1 MQNSM
6 KALKSSLILLLCSLS
21 LFSGGG
27 HAQSSANG
35 SLTIVGSDT
44 LSRLMTDWTETFYA
58 EHPTIA
64 VEIQAVGSAAAPPA
78 LQQGTANIGTM
89 SRAMNHDERS
99 AFVAL
104 RGFNP
109 TEIALAEDA
118 VVFITH
124 PSNPMDAIS
133 DEMVARIFGMP
144 GTCGT
149 SGRVSRWSHLDPE
162 HAFGAKA
169 IQVFGRTATSGTYQ
183 YFRRAAL
190 CDGDPGVFINEVPGS
205 SGVVNTIA
213 RLPYGLAYSPA
224 THAESGVKV
233 LNIIMRDGTV
243 VSPNDKNYPFK
254 RVLYMYTATALE
266 VSKDSPE
273 CQFIKFIATPAGL
286 SSLRTAGFRVPSE
299 GQGLTIREA
308 ADACG

>member
-1 MQNSM
+1 
-6 KALKSSLILLLCSLS
+6 
-21 LFSGGG
+21 
-27 HAQSSANG
+27 
-35 SLTIVGSDT
+35 
-44 LSRLMTDWTETFYA
+44 
-58 EHPTIA
+58 
-64 VEIQAVGSAAAPPA
+64 
-78 LQQGTANIGTM
+78 
-89 SRAMNHDERS
+89 
-99 AFVAL
+99 
-104 RGFNP
+104 
-109 TEIALAEDA
+109 
-118 VVFITH
+118 
-124 PSNPMDAIS
+124 
-133 DEMVARIFGMP
+133 MP

-162 HAFGAKA
+162 HAFGGKA
-169 IQVFGRTATSGTYQ
+169 IQVLVAPRHRVPISTFDAQHYVMVIRVCLSMRFREQWCSQ
-183 YFRRAAL
+183 YDCEVAIRARI
-190 CDGDPGVFINEVPGS
+190 FS
-205 SGVVNTIA
+205 
-213 RLPYGLAYSPA
+213 A

-243 VSPNDKNYPFK
+243 VSPTDKNYPFK

>member
-1 MQNSM
+1 MLNPM
-6 KALKSSLILLLCSLS
+6 KARKSSLVLFLCSLS
-21 LFSGGG
+21 WFSGMT
-27 HAQSSANG
+27 HAQSSATG

-44 LSRLMTDWTETFYA
+44 LSRLMTDWTEKFYA
-58 EHPTIA
+58 EHPEIS

-89 SRAMNHDERS
+89 SRAMNKDERT
-99 AFVAL
+99 AFRAL
-104 RGFNP
+104 RGFDP

-124 PSNPMDAIS
+124 LSNPMDAIS

-149 SGRVSRWSHLDPE
+149 SGRVSRWNHLDPE
-162 HAFGAKA
+162 HAFGEKA

-224 THAESGVKV
+224 THAERGVKV

-243 VSPNDKNYPFK
+243 LSPTDKNYPFK
-254 RVLYMYTATALE
+254 RVLYMYTATALA

-273 CQFIKFIATPAGL
+273 CQFIRFIATPARL
-286 SSLRTAGFRVPSE
+286 ASLRNAGFRVPSDD
-299 GQGLTIREA
+299 QGLTIREA